1 MSEET
6 RDGGGGGVVGGGA
19 DSTRRPRPD
28 RLTSIL
34 EAAAV
39 VFVALAAYSWHLL
52 PDVGFWDT
60 AIFQAAPPTLGL
72 THPTGYP
79 TFNLLGWLWTT
90 VLPLG
95 GAAYEMNLLTA
106 VTAALAIG
114 MLFTI
119 ARRLGAG
126 RELAAAAAL
135 SCGLMVAFWRTAG
148 RADPH
153 PLHVL
158 LALVVV
164 AMLLAWERGRRP
176 RTLALAALV
185 FGLGM
190 GNHMLMAM
198 LAPGIAVYLLA
209 ARPSILR
216 EPRTIAAS
224 VLALVAGLSVYAY
237 VPLRAAA
244 NPPIQYDYAPTTP
257 ELFLRYV
264 LGLDFG
270 GQMAF
275 FSLSGPGVALG
286 QLGTFLGQL
295 GDSFTPPVAMA
306 LVVLAGVGIRDLVA
320 RRAWR
325 TAWLL
330 VSTGGLT
337 LYARLTYQNGDL
349 ERYALFPVAVMGI
362 LAAVGAQRLW
372 QAATRDRG
380 GEPVSEGR
388 RAATR
393 RTAIARA
400 LPAVALAVPLALFGL
415 NGDRVKVADARCY
428 LDELLAGAPE
438 NAGIVAWWS
447 MTTPI
452 WYAQAVEGARPDLTV
467 VSAGSTVVAEIERFQ
482 EMDRPVLIIQLDG
495 EVELARAAG
504 FPMEEVKYCGVTAY
518 QITGPAG
525 SVPPP

>member
-1 MSEET
+1 MSEGAAI
-6 RDGGGGGVVGGGA
+6 DG
-19 DSTRRPRPD
+19 RPARPD
-28 RLTSIL
+28 RLTWVL

-39 VFVALAAYSWHLL
+39 VFVALAAFTWHLL

-72 THPTGYP
+72 THPTGFP

-90 VLPLG
+90 LLPLG

-106 VTAALAIG
+106 VSGALAVG
-114 MLFTI
+114 MLFVL
-119 ARRLGAG
+119 ARQLGAG
-126 RELAAAAAL
+126 RELAAASAL
-135 SCGLMVAFWRTAG
+135 TCGLMTTFWRTAG

-158 LALVVV
+158 LALVVD
-164 AMLLAWERGRRP
+164 ALLLAWGRGRRP

-185 FGLGM
+185 FALGV
-190 GNHMLMAM
+190 GNHMLMAL

-216 EPRTIAAS
+216 EPRTIVAS
-224 VLALVAGLSVYAY
+224 VASLAVGLTVYAY

-244 NPPIQYDYAPTTP
+244 NPPIRYDYAPTTP

-264 LGLDFG
+264 LGQDFG

-275 FSLSGPGVALG
+275 TSLSGPGVALG
-286 QLGTFLGQL
+286 QLGGFLSHL
-295 GDSFTPPVAMA
+295 GDAFTPPVAMA
-306 LVVLAGVGIRDLVA
+306 LVALAGMGVADLVA

-330 VSTGGLT
+330 ASTGGLT

-349 ERYALFPVAVMGI
+349 ERYALFPVAIMGI

-380 GEPVSEGR
+380 GELVTDGR
-388 RAATR
+388 RASR
-393 RTAIARA
+393 RSTTLVRA
-400 LPAVALAVPLALFGL
+400 VPALTLAVPLALSAA

-428 LDELLAGAPE
+428 LDALSAGAPQ
-438 NAGIVAWWS
+438 NAGIVSWWS
-447 MTTPI
+447 MATPI
-452 WYAQAVEGARPDLTV
+452 WYAQAVEGARPDVTV
-467 VSAGSTVVAEIERFQ
+467 ISAGSTVVAEIERFR
-482 EMDRPVLIIQLDG
+482 DAGRPVLIIQLAG
-495 EVELARAAG
+495 EVERARAAG
-504 FPMEEVKYCGVTAY
+504 YPMEEVQYCGVTAY
-518 QITGPAG
+518 RITGPSG
-525 SVPPP
+525 SVPPT

>member
-1 MSEET
+1 MSEDA
-6 RDGGGGGVVGGGA
+6 RDDVGAGA
-19 DSTRRPRPD
+19 SADAAGPRPD
-28 RLTSIL
+28 LLTPVL
-34 EAAAV
+34 ETAAV
-39 VFVALAAYSWHLL
+39 VFVALAAYTWHLL
-52 PDVGFWDT
+52 PGVGFWDT

-90 VLPLG
+90 LLPLG

-106 VTAALAIG
+106 VCGALAVGI
-114 MLFTI
+114 LFAI
-119 ARRLGAG
+119 ARQLGAG

-164 AMLLAWERGRRP
+164 ALLLAWERGRRA

-185 FGLGM
+185 FGLGV
-190 GNHMLMAM
+190 GNHMLMAL

-216 EPRTIAAS
+216 EPRTIVAG
-224 VLALVAGLSVYAY
+224 VLALAAGLAVYAY

-244 NPPIQYDYAPTTP
+244 NPPVRYDYAPTTP

-264 LGLDFG
+264 LGQDFA

-286 QLGTFLGQL
+286 QLGTLLGQL
-295 GDSFTPPVAMA
+295 GDSFTPPIAIA
-306 LVVLAGVGIRDLVA
+306 LIGLAGVGVADLVA

-330 VSTGGLT
+330 LSTGGLT

-349 ERYALFPVAVMGI
+349 ERYALFPVAVLGI
-362 LAAVGAQRLW
+362 LAAVGGQRLW

-380 GEPVSEGR
+380 GDPVTEGR
-388 RAATR
+388 RASR
-393 RTAIARA
+393 RSTTLVRA
-400 LPAVALAVPLALFGL
+400 LPALALAVPLALVGV
-415 NGDRVKVADARCY
+415 NGDRVTVADARCY
-428 LDELLAGAPE
+428 LDELLAGAPQG
-438 NAGIVAWWS
+438 AGIVAWWT

-467 VSAGSTVVAEIERFQ
+467 VSAGSTVVAEIERFR
-482 EMDRPVLIIQLDG
+482 EMGRPVLIIQLDG

-504 FPMEEVKYCGVTAY
+504 YPMEVVEYCGVTAY
-518 QITGPAG
+518 RITGPAG
-525 SVPPP
+525 SVSVP

>member
-1 MSEET
+1 MSENASDT
-6 RDGGGGGVVGGGA
+6 R
-19 DSTRRPRPD
+19 TRVRPD
-28 RLTSIL
+28 RLTSLL

-39 VFVALAAYSWHLL
+39 VLVALAAYTWRLL

-72 THPTGYP
+72 THPTGFP
-79 TFNLLGWLWTT
+79 TFNILGWLWTT
-90 VLPLG
+90 LLPLG

-114 MLFTI
+114 VLFGI
-119 ARRLGAG
+119 ARQLGAG

-135 SCGLMVAFWRTAG
+135 ACGLMTAFWRTAG

-158 LALVVV
+158 LALSVV
-164 AMLLAWERGRRP
+164 ALLLAWDRGRRP
-176 RTLALAALV
+176 GRLALAALV
-185 FGLGM
+185 FGLGI
-190 GNHMLMAM
+190 GNHMLMAL
-198 LAPGIAVYLLA
+198 LAPGIAVFVLA
-209 ARPSILR
+209 ARPSVLR

-224 VLALVAGLSVYAY
+224 VLALVAGLAVYLY

-244 NPPIQYDYAPTTP
+244 NPPIHYDYAPTTP

-264 LGLDFG
+264 LGQDFQ

-275 FSLSGPGVALG
+275 LSLSGPGVAFG
-286 QLGTFLGQL
+286 QLGTFLAQL

-306 LVVLAGVGIRDLVA
+306 LVLLAGVGLVDLVA

-330 VSTGGLT
+330 ASTGGLT

-349 ERYALFPVAVMGI
+349 ERYALFPVAVTGI

-372 QAATRDRG
+372 RAATRDRR
-380 GEPVSEGR
+380 GEPVTEGR
-388 RAATR
+388 RASARPMTLTR
-393 RTAIARA
+393 V
-400 LPAVALAVPLALFGL
+400 LPALALAIPLALFGI
-415 NGDRVKVADARCY
+415 NQDRVKVADARCY
-428 LDELLAGAPE
+428 LDELIAGAPQD
-438 NAGIVAWWS
+438 AGIVAWWS

-452 WYAQAVEGARPDLTV
+452 WYAQAVEGARSDLTV
-467 VSAGSTVVAEIERFQ
+467 VSAGSTVVDEIERFR
-482 EMDRPVLIIQLDG
+482 DAGRPVLIIQLDG

-504 FPMEEVKYCGVTAY
+504 YPMDEVKYCGVTAY
-518 QITGPAG
+518 RITGPAG
-525 SVPPP
+525 SVPAP

>member
-1 MSEET
+1 
-6 RDGGGGGVVGGGA
+6 
-19 DSTRRPRPD
+19 
-28 RLTSIL
+28 
-34 EAAAV
+34 

-52 PDVGFWDT
+52 RDVGFWDT
-60 AIFQAAPPTLGL
+60 AVFQAAPPTLGL

-90 VLPLG
+90 LLPVG

-114 MLFTI
+114 VLFAI
-119 ARRLGAG
+119 VRQLGAG

-164 AMLLAWERGRRP
+164 ALLLAWEQGRRP
-176 RTLALAALV
+176 ATLALAALV

-190 GNHMLMAM
+190 GNHMLMAL
-198 LAPGIAVYLLA
+198 LAPGIAGYLLTV
-209 ARPSILR
+209 RPSILR
-216 EPRTIAAS
+216 QPRTIVAG
-224 VLALVAGLSVYAY
+224 VIALVAGLAVYAY

-264 LGLDFG
+264 LGQDFA

-306 LVVLAGVGIRDLVA
+306 LIGLALVGVADLVA

-325 TAWLL
+325 TVWLL
-330 VSTGGLT
+330 ASTGGLT
-337 LYARLTYQNGDL
+337 LYARLTYRNGDL

-380 GEPVSEGR
+380 GEPVTEGWR
-388 RAATR
+388 VSTR
-393 RTAIARA
+393 PITLTRA
-400 LPAVALAVPLALFGL
+400 LPALALAVPLALFGV
-415 NGDRVKVADARCY
+415 NGDRVKIADARCY
-428 LDELLAGAPE
+428 LDQLLAGAPE

-467 VSAGSTVVAEIERFQ
+467 VSAGATVVAEIERFR
-482 EMDRPVLIIQLDG
+482 ELDRPVLIIQLDG

-504 FPMEEVKYCGVTAY
+504 YPLEEVRYCGVTAY
-518 QITGPAG
+518 RVSGPAG